1 MATQS
6 DNVVGTSSDSF
17 QEGNVNNNTA
27 STEAISE
34 REKGVKSERDLQK
47 MLNKVWEQRAKLEKE
62 RDILQKQ
69 FNLG

>member
-47 MLNKVWEQRAKLEKE
+47 MLNKV
-62 RDILQKQ
+62 
-69 FNLG
+69 